1 MRDFSGRYQLLFVRC
16 DMNIKDHVLENL
28 SIYIVTAVLIPAAWL
43 GFMTV
48 MDERHEKLGT
58 AVESDLREVKREIRQ
73 LQTYQQL
80 APSDLYGPAREV
92 QIAELQDEAEELE
105 RKLSKFR

>member
-1 MRDFSGRYQLLFVRC
+1 
-16 DMNIKDHVLENL
+16 MNVKEHVLENL
-28 SIYIVTAVLIPAAWL
+28 AVYIVTAVLIPAAWL
-43 GFMTV
+43 GFMAV

-58 AVESDLREVKREIRQ
+58 AIESDLREVKREIRQ

-105 RKLSKFR
+105 RKLGQLR

>member
-1 MRDFSGRYQLLFVRC
+1 MTVKQ
-16 DMNIKDHVLENL
+16 HVIENL
-28 SIYIVTAVLIPAAWL
+28 AVYIVTAILLPTAWL